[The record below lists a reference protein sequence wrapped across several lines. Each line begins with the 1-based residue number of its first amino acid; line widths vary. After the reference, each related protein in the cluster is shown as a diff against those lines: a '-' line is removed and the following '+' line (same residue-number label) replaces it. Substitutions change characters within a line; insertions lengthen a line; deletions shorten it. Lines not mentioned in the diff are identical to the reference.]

1 MKDAVP
7 LMTIVAIAGAFVGF
21 AAPIGITRRAETDAS
36 QWPSHSMSCN
46 RSRVA
51 SPDLTP
57 RSNSPSSR
65 GSKRGQLQ
73 WCGAQLVTSLRARI
87 AAEIATLTTA

>member
-7 LMTIVAIAGAFVGF
+7 FIAIVAIAGAFVGF
-21 AAPIGITRRAETDAS
+21 AAPIDHPTCRDRRISVA
-36 QWPSHSMSCN
+36 SHSMSCN

-73 WCGAQLVTSLRARI
+73 WCGTQLVTSLRARI
-87 AAEIATLTTA
+87 AAEIATATTA